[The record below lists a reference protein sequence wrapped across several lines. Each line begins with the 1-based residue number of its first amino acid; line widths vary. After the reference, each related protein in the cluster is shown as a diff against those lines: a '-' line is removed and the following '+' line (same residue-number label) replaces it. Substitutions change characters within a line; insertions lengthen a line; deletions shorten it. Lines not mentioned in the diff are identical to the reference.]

1 MLAIVDDEHALVQC
15 FENAGHLLEPFG
27 LFEFQGQGQPPHT
40 RTQRGR
46 FILPNLAETHKAACS
61 ARILQVR
68 NG

>member
-1 MLAIVDDEHALVQC
+1 MSTPSFNVSRMPAICSSHSGCSYSKDKY
-15 FENAGHLLEPFG
+15 NPRT
-27 LFEFQGQGQPPHT
+27 P

-46 FILPNLAETHKAACS
+46 FILPNLAETHKAACP